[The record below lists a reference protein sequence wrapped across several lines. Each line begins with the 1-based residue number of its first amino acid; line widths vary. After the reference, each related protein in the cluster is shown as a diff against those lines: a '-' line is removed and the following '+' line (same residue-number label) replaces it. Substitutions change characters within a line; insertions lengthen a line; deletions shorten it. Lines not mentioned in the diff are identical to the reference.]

1 MTSGQSTHLQLLLDR
16 LRQGDPS
23 ARNELIGDAYD
34 RLRFLA
40 RKMLRREF
48 PRLQDVHGPTS
59 VVHRSA
65 LRLIQALEKVQ
76 PATVRDFFNLAA
88 RHMRWALLDLAN
100 LNRRK
105 PHCFGGSEDSGSD
118 CSGSEPI
125 DGGDSPEDL
134 AVWEK
139 FHRKVEDLPPDEREV
154 FEWVWYHGRSQA
166 ELAELLGVQPK
177 EVSNRWL
184 RARVKLKR
192 WVPELQSLVPTPEGE
207 ANVRR

>member
-16 LRQGDPS
+16 LRQGDAS
-23 ARNELIGDAYD
+23 ARDELIGGAYD

-48 PRLQDVHGPTS
+48 PRLQDLHGPTS
-59 VVHRSA
+59 VVHRAA
-65 LRLIQALEKVQ
+65 LRLIRALEKVQ

-88 RHMRWALLDLAN
+88 RHMRWALLDIIPPTPVPQPL
-100 LNRRK
+100 
-105 PHCFGGSEDSGSD
+105 SGSSP
-118 CSGSEPI
+118 CPEPT
-125 DGGDSPEDL
+125 DRADSPED
-134 AVWEK
+134 ADVWEK
-139 FHRKVEDLPPDEREV
+139 FHRKVEDLPADEREV

-166 ELAELLGVQPK
+166 ELAELLGIHPR

-192 WVPELQSLVPTPEGE
+192 WVPELQSLVPTPEGG
-207 ANVRR
+207 ANGRH

>member
-1 MTSGQSTHLQLLLDR
+1 MTSGQSTHLQSLLDR

-23 ARNELIGDAYD
+23 ARNELIGGAYD

-48 PRLQDVHGPTS
+48 PRLQEVHGPTS

-76 PATVRDFFNLAA
+76 PTTVRDFFNLAA

-100 LNRRK
+100 MNRRE
-105 PHCFGGSEDSGSD
+105 PEPLGGADDSGSD
-118 CSGSEPI
+118 RPNPEPN
-125 DGGDSPEDL
+125 DHADSPEDL
-134 AVWEK
+134 AVWAT
-139 FHRKVEDLPPDEREV
+139 FHRKVADLPADEREV

-166 ELAELLGVQPK
+166 ELAELLAVPPK
-177 EVSNRWL
+177 EISNRWL

-192 WVPELQSLVPTPEGE
+192 WVPELQSLVPHPQGE
-207 ANVRR
+207 SDVRR